1 MNLQCS
7 MALFSQ
13 LVEFNTCVFAIKK
26 SILSEAPDK
35 KPQGTEQKDPEGTLK
50 KDLEKVEK
58 DNKAEPSQLDD
69 NVEEVE
75 LLIEEGEEEENMT
88 DDEETEPTPAPVA
101 RELFHKAPS
110 KLERIQPR

>member
-1 MNLQCS
+1 M
-7 MALFSQ
+7 
-13 LVEFNTCVFAIKK
+13 
-26 SILSEAPDK
+26 SEAPDK

-69 NVEEVE
+69 DVEEVE
-75 LLIEEGEEEENMT
+75 LLIEEGEEEERMT
-88 DDEETEPTPAPVA
+88 DDEETEPTPAPLA